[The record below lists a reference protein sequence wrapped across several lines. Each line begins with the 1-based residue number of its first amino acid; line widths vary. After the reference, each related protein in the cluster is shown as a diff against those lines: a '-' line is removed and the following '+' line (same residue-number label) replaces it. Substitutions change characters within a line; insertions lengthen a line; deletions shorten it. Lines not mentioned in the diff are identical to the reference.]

1 MLDIFR
7 LFTHPY
13 GWQQFKRK
21 KLIFYHVLRLVM
33 WQDNIDHGVKES
45 SKGLV
50 HLAREGEGCS
60 LMADENHDGCRK
72 QQSHFFLDMG
82 YL

>member
-1 MLDIFR
+1 MRQHI
-7 LFTHPY
+7 
-13 GWQQFKRK
+13 
-21 KLIFYHVLRLVM
+21 
-33 WQDNIDHGVKES
+33 DNKDHGVQES